1 MIPCLL
7 IMIPSVNLGALS
19 KKLTYYQSLKS
30 KTMNTVNANSVFGV
44 MNMLNTEK
52 SYIQFNRTLW
62 ILRAIMMN
70 ALEREY
76 PDGSYEVDDESEDY
90 WIYELTNNL
99 IAASWI
105 KGYDFFMKEY
115 EIECYA
121 TQPRKGNSFIT
132 YKEAQYIVAEL
143 MSGDMLSYLG
153 RLRDL
158 TSFAEDRFNDKVF
171 YVYTLADTLLHVIT
185 GETRML
191 N

>member
-1 MIPCLL
+1 M
-7 IMIPSVNLGALS
+7 
-19 KKLTYYQSLKS
+19 K
-30 KTMNTVNANSVFGV
+30 TVNANSVFGV
-44 MNMLNTEK
+44 MGMLSTEK

-70 ALEREY
+70 ALERKY
-76 PDGSYEVDDESEDY
+76 PDGSYGVDDENEDY

-143 MSGDMLSYLG
+143 MSGDMLPYLG

-158 TSFAEDRFNDKVF
+158 TSFAEDRINDKVF
-171 YVYTLADTLLHVIT
+171 YVYTLADTLLYAIT
-185 GETRML
+185 GETRTL